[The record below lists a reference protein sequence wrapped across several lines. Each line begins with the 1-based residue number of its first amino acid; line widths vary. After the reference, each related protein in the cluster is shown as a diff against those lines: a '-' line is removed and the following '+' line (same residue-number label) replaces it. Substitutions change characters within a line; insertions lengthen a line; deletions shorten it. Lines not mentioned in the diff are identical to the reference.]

1 MKKTM
6 KTTALFM
13 AAALTAMSLA
23 ACGSPAPAP
32 SAETTAADSAKADTS
47 AAAASAGE
55 TAAPSSESGKAKDFK
70 VAMVLDS
77 SVSDGGWGASC
88 YQAMVDAAKDS
99 GWETVYTDNVAT
111 ADFTTVMTDYAELGY
126 DLIFAPGNQYTDAV
140 KQVAEEYP
148 EIKFA
153 LLNGTVETDNITSI
167 LPDAKQIGYMAG
179 ALAGLMTKTN
189 NIGFIGG
196 MELDTTKA
204 KLECYEKAAKK
215 VNPDVKVSSAYAG
228 SFSDTAKGKE
238 IASSMVSTYDVDVMF
253 GDASAVDTGAREAL
267 AASENRYDIGQP
279 GDLGSAE
286 DKIII
291 CSVVTDNAAL
301 LKACMKDVESGSFGN
316 KTIYGDLSNGC
327 LSIGTFSDLVPED
340 VQTQYKEIVD
350 QIKSGSFLQ

>member
-1 MKKTM
+1 MKKSM
-6 KTTALFM
+6 KTVSLLL
-13 AAALTAMSLA
+13 AAALTALSLSACTSSA
-23 ACGSPAPAP
+23 APT
-32 SAETTAADSAKADTS
+32 SAETTAASTT
-47 AAAASAGE
+47 AAE
-55 TAAPSSESGKAKDFK
+55 TTAAPTESGKAKDFK

-88 YQAMVDAAKDS
+88 YQAMIRAAEES

-126 DLIFAPGNQYTDAV
+126 HLIFAPGNQYTDAV

-153 LLNGTVETDNITSI
+153 LLNGTVETDNIVSI
-167 LPDAKQIGYMAG
+167 LPDANQIGYMAG
-179 ALAGLMTKTN
+179 ALAGLMSKTGS
-189 NIGFIGG
+189 IGFIGG
-196 MELDTTKA
+196 VELDTTKA
-204 KLECYEKAAKK
+204 KLECFEKAAQK
-215 VNPDVKVSSAYAG
+215 VNPDIKVSSAYAG

-238 IASSMVSTYDVDVMF
+238 IASSMISTYDVDVMF

-279 GDLGSAE
+279 GDLGSA
-286 DKIII
+286 DNKIII

-316 KTIYGDLSNGC
+316 KTIYGNLSNGC
-327 LSIGTFSDLVPED
+327 LNVGTFSSLVSD
-340 VQTQYKEIVD
+340 DIQAQYKEIIE
-350 QIKSGSFLQ
+350 QIKSGSFIQ

>member
-1 MKKTM
+1 MKKSM
-6 KTTALFM
+6 KTVSLLL
-13 AAALTAMSLA
+13 AAALTTLSLSACTSSA
-23 ACGSPAPAP
+23 APT
-32 SAETTAADSAKADTS
+32 SAETTAASTT
-47 AAAASAGE
+47 AAE
-55 TAAPSSESGKAKDFK
+55 TTAAPSESEKAKDFK

-88 YQAMVDAAKDS
+88 YQAMIRAAEES

-126 DLIFAPGNQYTDAV
+126 HLIFAPGNQYTDAV

-167 LPDAKQIGYMAG
+167 LPDANQIGYMAG
-179 ALAGLMTKTN
+179 ALAGLMSKTGS
-189 NIGFIGG
+189 IGFIGG
-196 MELDTTKA
+196 VELDTTKA
-204 KLECYEKAAKK
+204 KLECFEKAAQK
-215 VNPDVKVSSAYAG
+215 VNPDIKVSSAYAG

-238 IASSMVSTYDVDVMF
+238 IASSMISTYDVDVMF

-279 GDLGSAE
+279 GDLGSA
-286 DKIII
+286 DNKIII

-316 KTIYGDLSNGC
+316 KTIYGNLSNGC
-327 LSIGTFSDLVPED
+327 LNVGTFSSLVSD
-340 VQTQYKEIVD
+340 DIQAQYKEIIE
-350 QIKSGSFLQ
+350 QIMSGSFIQ

>member
-1 MKKTM
+1 MKKSM
-6 KTTALFM
+6 KTVSLLL
-13 AAALTAMSLA
+13 AAALTALSLSACTSSA
-23 ACGSPAPAP
+23 APTSAVTTAA
-32 SAETTAADSAKADTS
+32 STTAAETTAAPT
-47 AAAASAGE
+47 E
-55 TAAPSSESGKAKDFK
+55 SEKAKDFK

-88 YQAMVDAAKDS
+88 YKAMIRAAEES

-126 DLIFAPGNQYTDAV
+126 HLIFAPGNQYTDAV

-153 LLNGTVETDNITSI
+153 LLNGTVETDNIVSI
-167 LPDAKQIGYMAG
+167 LPDANQIGYMAG
-179 ALAGLMTKTN
+179 ALAGLMSKTGS
-189 NIGFIGG
+189 IGFIGG
-196 MELDTTKA
+196 VELDTTKA
-204 KLECYEKAAKK
+204 KLECFEKAAQK
-215 VNPDVKVSSAYAG
+215 VNPDIKVSSAYAG

-238 IASSMVSTYDVDVMF
+238 IASSMISTYDVDVMF

-279 GDLGSAE
+279 GDLGSA
-286 DKIII
+286 DNKIII

-316 KTIYGDLSNGC
+316 KTIYGNLSNGC
-327 LSIGTFSDLVPED
+327 LNVGTFSSLVSGD
-340 VQTQYKEIVD
+340 IQAQYKEIIE
-350 QIKSGSFLQ
+350 QIKSGSFIQ

>member
-1 MKKTM
+1 MKKSM
-6 KTTALFM
+6 KTVSLLL
-13 AAALTAMSLA
+13 AAALTALSLSACTSSA
-23 ACGSPAPAP
+23 APTSAVTTAA
-32 SAETTAADSAKADTS
+32 STTAAETTAAPT
-47 AAAASAGE
+47 E
-55 TAAPSSESGKAKDFK
+55 SEKAKDFK

-88 YQAMVDAAKDS
+88 YQAMIRAAEES

-126 DLIFAPGNQYTDAV
+126 HLIFAPGNQYTDAV

-153 LLNGTVETDNITSI
+153 LLNGTVETDNIVSI
-167 LPDAKQIGYMAG
+167 LPDANQIGYMAG
-179 ALAGLMTKTN
+179 ALAGLMSKTGS
-189 NIGFIGG
+189 IGFIGG
-196 MELDTTKA
+196 VELDTTKA
-204 KLECYEKAAKK
+204 KLECFEKAAQK
-215 VNPDVKVSSAYAG
+215 VNPDIKVSSAYAG

-238 IASSMVSTYDVDVMF
+238 IASSMISTYDVDVMF

-279 GDLGSAE
+279 GDLGSA
-286 DKIII
+286 DNKIII

-316 KTIYGDLSNGC
+316 KTIYGNLSNGC
-327 LSIGTFSDLVPED
+327 LNVGTFSSLVSGD
-340 VQTQYKEIVD
+340 IQAQYKEIIE
-350 QIKSGSFLQ
+350 QIKSGSFIQ